1 MRQYKI
7 AFIGLG
13 SIGKRHFNNV
23 CTFLEERGDCYEIDL
38 YRSNLLHELPQEIVE
53 KTHQQ
58 ILYDAPV
65 ADGLVYDSL
74 PIQLPCIM
82 IQSESL

>member
-53 KTHQQ
+53 
-58 ILYDAPV
+58 
-65 ADGLVYDSL
+65 
-74 PIQLPCIM
+74 
-82 IQSESL
+82 